1 MALTL
6 REEVLKYSG
15 IINEEEVL
23 EEGKLGK
30 ALAIGAI
37 IASLAFSGFKGAQ
50 TVKDYKIKS
59 SVSAS
64 TKYDIADHKS
74 STAKSLLKISTDYS
88 KNTKLSILNLDVNAD
103 WGLAVA
109 KSTSDDVDMNKY
121 KNIISDYYD
130 LVVLDSLDN
139 YVKNL
144 ESQNNK
150 LEKTL
155 SKSTYASAKPIYVNI
170 NIIYDKDYN
179 NFIGTSTFLTML
191 KRSLTKDISEFF
203 GIDDRLIDVMING
216 KREF

>member
-155 SKSTYASAKPIYVNI
+155 SKSTYASSKPIYINI
-170 NIIYDKDYN
+170 NITYDKDYN

-203 GIDDRLIDVMING
+203 GIDDRLIDVVING